1 MRFGTEARNISPA
14 GSFETSLICAG
25 TELLNDTHSLTHPTT
40 PWLYWNERRWKK
52 PFFILKKD
60 KMTSAVRNDGS
71 REPKRTSITIL
82 VLGDGEYLIL
92 SFVLTGKKRTVDT
105 KLVRTVSRRDRIF
118 AVRLKEVGLSMQ
130 AFPMIDNS
138 G

>member
-1 MRFGTEARNISPA
+1 
-14 GSFETSLICAG
+14 
-25 TELLNDTHSLTHPTT
+25 
-40 PWLYWNERRWKK
+40 
-52 PFFILKKD
+52 
-60 KMTSAVRNDGS
+60 MTSAVRNDGS